1 LVLCLATLNLRQLVD
16 SCQHTSS
23 PAANIFLS
31 REHLMDLISTTPF
44 GQRPITA
51 GLMQRAMEA
60 QGAVQATDIDKW
72 SLFRDL
78 CTARHAYGISDRDL
92 TVLNALLSFHK
103 SKSLSNTENLIV
115 YPSNRT
121 LSERAH
127 GMAESTL
134 RRHLAALSN
143 AGLIQRHDSPNGKR
157 YAARGQ
163 GGTVIRAFG
172 FDLRPLLVR
181 AQDITHAAAEA
192 QAAAN
197 RMRRLR
203 EEVIILKRDAL
214 KLCQFG
220 QENGIAGDWV
230 SVEAQLLSV
239 HKLMRRK
246 VAFSSLEAL
255 AKTLRL
261 LITNINTMLE
271 TLEMG
276 GSDAQN
282 ERHYQ
287 NSDKD
292 SSVFEPD
299 LEHEKIS
306 VEVPVDM
313 PLKKSNLPLTL
324 VLKACPDILPYAQG
338 AIRGWNDLVRLAEF
352 VRGMMGISPDAWK
365 RAVTVMG
372 PETAAVTVAGILQRI
387 ADIQNPGGYLRTLSN
402 KAEAGSFSPG
412 PMIMALLNRS

>member
-1 LVLCLATLNLRQLVD
+1 
-16 SCQHTSS
+16 
-23 PAANIFLS
+23 
-31 REHLMDLISTTPF
+31 
-44 GQRPITA
+44 
-51 GLMQRAMEA
+51 
-60 QGAVQATDIDKW
+60 
-72 SLFRDL
+72 
-78 CTARHAYGISDRDL
+78 
-92 TVLNALLSFHK
+92 VLNALLSFHK